1 MISDVGCL
9 KLLSCQAWRTQ
20 AVEAVITKLILLK
33 RELLPQGSP
42 PASLTRKLQ
51 MKWWRE
57 VQSNLDFC
65 RFQLKCG
72 HPNTNRKWIEY
83 QQCQAGLQPSIVEES
98 LEEEHRKRRK
108 STRHACADERNPL
121 LSTSVAVQLMS
132 EGLRIAIA
140 LTSTKYCQMMSHNT
154 VNIDEDVMGIK
165 PIPMAHLWVLLATHD
180 RLSYVPGLKPNPW
193 VPASWAHVA
202 CMNHAFMTVPEIHMS
217 YGDKVLQ
224 GHPIFVTKGTNPS
237 WHGLA
242 PSPSSWQ

>member
-1 MISDVGCL
+1 MVKYVTVSYFTKHVQIAEYDLMISGAEFL
-9 KLLSCQAWRTQ
+9 KLLSGQAWRTQ

-42 PASLTRKLQ
+42 PSSLCTHKLQ

-57 VQSNLDFC
+57 VQSNLDSC

-83 QQCQAGLQPSIVEES
+83 QQCQTGLQPSIVEES

-140 LTSTKYCQMMSHNT
+140 LTSTKYCQMM
-154 VNIDEDVMGIK
+154 
-165 PIPMAHLWVLLATHD
+165 
-180 RLSYVPGLKPNPW
+180 
-193 VPASWAHVA
+193 
-202 CMNHAFMTVPEIHMS
+202 
-217 YGDKVLQ
+217 
-224 GHPIFVTKGTNPS
+224 
-237 WHGLA
+237 
-242 PSPSSWQ
+242 